1 MVTLLV
7 VTSVTG
13 AIHYQIVGEVF
24 TAFPVV
30 TFVGS
35 LLSGATLASSFNGG
49 HLAGGCLAAGAFG
62 NHLAGGS
69 YTFLVSSS
77 WLLRILAVCRLVFRT
92 CVLEAFLQVL
102 GTLQFAGFLLI
113 GFCELQAG

>member
-24 TAFPVV
+24 TAFLAFPVV

-77 WLLRILAVCRLVFRT
+77 WLLRI
-92 CVLEAFLQVL
+92 
-102 GTLQFAGFLLI
+102 
-113 GFCELQAG
+113 

>member
-24 TAFPVV
+24 TAFLAFP
-30 TFVGS
+30 VGS

-49 HLAGGCLAAGAFG
+49 HLAGGCLVAGAFG

-77 WLLRILAVCRLVFRT
+77 WLLRI
-92 CVLEAFLQVL
+92 
-102 GTLQFAGFLLI
+102 
-113 GFCELQAG
+113 

>member
-24 TAFPVV
+24 TAFLAFPVV

-69 YTFLVSSS
+69 YTFLV
-77 WLLRILAVCRLVFRT
+77 L
-92 CVLEAFLQVL
+92 VL
-102 GTLQFAGFLLI
+102 GCCEFKPFAGLFSAPVYWKQFAGFLFKRL
-113 GFCELQAG
+113 L

>member
-69 YTFLVSSS
+69 YTFLV
-77 WLLRILAVCRLVFRT
+77 L
-92 CVLEAFLQVL
+92 VL
-102 GTLQFAGFLLI
+102 GCCEFKPFAGLFSAPVYWKQFAGFLFKRL
-113 GFCELQAG
+113 L

>member
-13 AIHYQIVGEVF
+13 AIHYLIVGEVF
-24 TAFPVV
+24 TAFLAFPVV

-35 LLSGATLASSFNGG
+35 LFSGATLASSFNGG

-77 WLLRILAVCRLVFRT
+77 WLLRI
-92 CVLEAFLQVL
+92 
-102 GTLQFAGFLLI
+102 
-113 GFCELQAG
+113 